1 MEINVKQH
9 DPNGPLHI
17 EEICLVYE
25 NADIIVLEV
34 DLKTKYAQV
43 DAYSGSSFWLG
54 MTEVQMVLPE
64 SFADN
69 HVIFSETARYTLFV
83 CVLRIKTTERVWQ
96 APENRDDF
104 DPPAPGDDCVH

>member
-1 MEINVKQH
+1 MKINVKQH
-9 DPNGPLHI
+9 DPNDPLHI

-54 MTEVQMVLPE
+54 RNEVQIVLPE
-64 SFADN
+64 SFVDN
-69 HVIFSETARYTLFV
+69 SVIFSETSRYTLFV
-83 CVLRIKTTERVWQ
+83 CVLRIKTKEQVWQ
-96 APENRDDF
+96 APETAMTSTRPMYN
-104 DPPAPGDDCVH
+104 PN